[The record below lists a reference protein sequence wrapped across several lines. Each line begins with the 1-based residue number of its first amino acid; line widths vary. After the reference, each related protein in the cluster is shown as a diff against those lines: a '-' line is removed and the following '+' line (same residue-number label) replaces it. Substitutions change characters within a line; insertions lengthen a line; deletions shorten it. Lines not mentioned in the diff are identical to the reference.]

1 MVFIGAR
8 NAQGIQRHEAPR
20 GGPAQGLHPDLD
32 CHHHRRLV
40 VGDRSRGGD
49 LPNVAQHR
57 GICDWAVLSRR
68 LKADRRNLATT
79 SLASLE
85 PEVACPRPS
94 NSTCSVPGR

>member
-8 NAQGIQRHEAPR
+8 NAQGIQRHEASR

-49 LPNVAQHR
+49 LPNVAHHR
-57 GICDWAVLSRR
+57 GICDWAVLSFLRYEAG
-68 LKADRRNLATT
+68 KT
-79 SLASLE
+79 SLKNSEISASSSGFTE
-85 PEVACPRPS
+85 WAMA
-94 NSTCSVPGR
+94 